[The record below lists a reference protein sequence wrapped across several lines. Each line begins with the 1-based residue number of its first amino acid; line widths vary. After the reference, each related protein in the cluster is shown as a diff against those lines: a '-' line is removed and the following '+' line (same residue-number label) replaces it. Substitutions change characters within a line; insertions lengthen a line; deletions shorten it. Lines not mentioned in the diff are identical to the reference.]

1 MKTTGDE
8 CADAAQTVRDN
19 ESEIEGVDEMEAVP
33 ATADESARPARY
45 AVPALEKGLEILELL
60 ASSPNGLNL
69 TTIAS
74 SLGRST
80 GEIYRILQF
89 LEARD
94 YIVRDRNS
102 DSYSLSMRLFHLSH
116 EHPPLRTLVAAAVP
130 VMEELA
136 SAAGQSCHLAVL
148 SRTNITIVAQID
160 SPLPIRYS
168 VRLGAQFPATET
180 SSGILLCAFLTDTAR
195 RTLFS
200 QLAQV
205 MDEGSLQ
212 AFQTKLGEVT
222 SHGYEERPSLRI
234 PGIVNYSFAVRDRHG
249 HAIAALT
256 VPYLPQRN
264 NYAPPDAV
272 RDMVAAAAA
281 KLSAAIGF
289 RDGSAA

>member
-1 MKTTGDE
+1 MKFFSENFSPMKTPDDVHTDT
-8 CADAAQTVRDN
+8 AQ
-19 ESEIEGVDEMEAVP
+19 SKP
-33 ATADESARPARY
+33 PRY

-69 TTIAS
+69 TTIAG
-74 SLGRST
+74 SLDRST

-94 YIVRDRNS
+94 YIVRDRSS

-136 SAAGQSCHLAVL
+136 SATGQSCHLAVL

-205 MDEGSLQ
+205 MDESSLR
-212 AFQTKLGEVT
+212 AFQIKLGEVT

-249 HAIAALT
+249 HVIAALT

-264 NYAPPDAV
+264 NYASPETV
-272 RDMVAAAAA
+272 RDMLATAAA

-289 RDGSAA
+289 RDDSVA

>member
-1 MKTTGDE
+1 MGDPME
-8 CADAAQTVRDN
+8 SLPAA
-19 ESEIEGVDEMEAVP
+19 AP
-33 ATADESARPARY
+33 ATADETPKPSRY
-45 AVPALEKGLEILELL
+45 AVPALEKGLDILELL
-60 ASSPNGLNL
+60 ARSPNGLNL
-69 TTIAS
+69 TTISAGLS
-74 SLGRST
+74 RST
-80 GEIYRILQF
+80 GEIYRILQY

-94 YIVRDRNS
+94 YIVRSRDS

-116 EHPPLRTLVAAAVP
+116 EHPPLRSLVASAVP

-136 SAAGQSCHLAVL
+136 AAAGQSCHLAVL

-195 RTLFS
+195 RTLFT

-205 MDEGSLQ
+205 MDENSMR
-212 AFQTKLGEVT
+212 AFQAKLTEVT

-234 PGIVNYSFAVRDRHG
+234 PGIVNFSFAVRDRHG
-249 HAIAALT
+249 HVAAALT
-256 VPYLPQRN
+256 VPFLPQRSS
-264 NYAPPDAV
+264 YAQPDDV
-272 RDMVAAAAA
+272 RAMVAAAAA

-289 RDGSAA
+289 RDDAVA